1 MMDPGNRIILVVK
14 KNEPCSYGKTWR
26 KLKCIFLHE
35 RIEKVTYVMIPT
47 TWHFGKGKTM
57 DIVRSV
63 VARVDGK
70 AGGRG
75 NILHDDKYLSL

>member
-35 RIEKVTYVMIPT
+35 RIEKVTYVMIQT
-47 TWHFGKGKTM
+47 T
-57 DIVRSV
+57 
-63 VARVDGK
+63 
-70 AGGRG
+70 
-75 NILHDDKYLSL
+75 